1 VTGRRDIRAQDGQT
15 AVEFALVLPILA
27 VLLLAIIQLGIAF
40 NAYVTLT
47 DATRAGARK
56 AIVAR
61 LSGGSVAEAQQ
72 TVRDSAGALD
82 QTKLQVSVDATDWT
96 QAGSVVTVTA
106 TYPYKLSLLTWMGG
120 WVPWNADLTLTSTMK
135 ERLE

>member
-1 VTGRRDIRAQDGQT
+1 MNARRIIRGEHGQT

-56 AIVAR
+56 AIVTRIA
-61 LSGGSVAEAQQ
+61 GGTVADAKQ

-82 QTKLQVSVDATDWT
+82 QSKLQVSVDATDWT
-96 QAGSVVTVTA
+96 QSGSVVTVTA
-106 TYPYKLSLLTWMGG
+106 TYPYKLSLLTWMGS